1 MSLILL
7 PCNRDSSLGD
17 PGPGAGGRATRR
29 RSSACDN
36 RRMSCVPFDQ
46 LPEDARL
53 WIFAAERQLD
63 ARERE
68 RVLAVVDGFISQWA
82 AHNRPLTTA
91 RDLRYD
97 QFVFVA
103 VDESAAGASGCSV
116 DALVRQMK
124 GLQAELG
131 VELVNHSPVLY
142 RDGEGIARVAREQ
155 FAELAEEGRV
165 TRQTVVFDNTVT
177 TVGAVRGGRWE
188 LPVDDSWHAR
198 AFF

>member
-1 MSLILL
+1 M
-7 PCNRDSSLGD
+7 
-17 PGPGAGGRATRR
+17 
-29 RSSACDN
+29 ACDN
-36 RRMSCVPFDQ
+36 CHMSPVPFDQ

-53 WIFAAERQLD
+53 WIFAAERPL
-63 ARERE
+63 AEYERA
-68 RVLAVVDGFISQWA
+68 RVLEVVDGFISQWS

-103 VDESAAGASGCSV
+103 VDERAAGASGCSV

-131 VELVNHSPVLY
+131 IELVNHAPVLY
-142 RDGEGIARVAREQ
+142 RDGDTIARVARED
-155 FAELAEEGRV
+155 FAELAEGGQV
-165 TRQTVVFDNTVT
+165 SKQTVVFDNTVT
-177 TVGAVRGGRWE
+177 TVGEVRDGRWE
-188 LPVDDSWHAR
+188 LSVDDSWHGR

>member
-1 MSLILL
+1 
-7 PCNRDSSLGD
+7 
-17 PGPGAGGRATRR
+17 
-29 RSSACDN
+29 
-36 RRMSCVPFDQ
+36 MSCVSFDQ
-46 LPEDARL
+46 LPENARL

-142 RDGEGIARVAREQ
+142 RDGECIARVAREQ